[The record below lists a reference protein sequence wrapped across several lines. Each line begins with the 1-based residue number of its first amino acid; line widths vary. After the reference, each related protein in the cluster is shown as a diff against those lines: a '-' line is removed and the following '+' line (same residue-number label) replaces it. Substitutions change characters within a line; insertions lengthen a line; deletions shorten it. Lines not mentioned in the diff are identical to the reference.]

1 MTLLVGDIGGTHA
14 RFAVARRAGA
24 GVALGPVVRLQ
35 TGSFPGLAEALEA
48 ARAGLGQRLPRRA
61 AIAVA
66 AAVGDGP
73 VTMPNAGWAI
83 AAEAVAA
90 RLGLARLDL
99 LNDVE
104 AAGHAVLR
112 LGPAGLAH
120 VSGPAVWPARGVISL
135 VAPGTGL
142 GAALLLADPRR
153 PRVLATEA
161 GHIGFAPADA
171 FEDSLVAALRKRFG
185 RVSAERLASG
195 PGLAAIHG
203 ALAATAGAGTP
214 AAAPADAA
222 TLWEAA
228 RDGRDPLAAE
238 ALERWLAIL
247 GAVAGDLA
255 LAHGA
260 QAVVL
265 GGGIASRLG
274 ARLAAPAFRTRFLAK
289 GRFAGRMER
298 LPLFRITHPEPALLG
313 AALAGFALA
322 RAARAMPR
330 PSPLA

>member
-14 RFAVARRAGA
+14 RFAIARRAGA

-73 VTMPNAGWAI
+73 VTMPNAGWTI
-83 AAEAVAA
+83 AAEEVAA

-203 ALAATAGAGTP
+203 ALAAAAGT
-214 AAAPADAA
+214 AAQAATADAA

-228 RDGRDPLAAE
+228 RGGRDPLAAE

-298 LPLFRITHPEPALLG
+298 LPLLRITHPEPALLG